1 VEPLLH
7 VWIPF
12 AVALIVGIRWKKAL
26 LLSLIALTPDFDMIF
41 HMHRIL
47 FHSVVVLG
55 LIMVI
60 VSILLWKTK
69 LFHVRDICLAVIFLA
84 SHLVLD
90 LFSGYSALFWP
101 FSEFAYGFTVR
112 IAMSFGSPFNLSQ
125 YIQFHVVPVAQLA
138 KTQEGFLLTDV
149 GAATS
154 VLFGGALVVR
164 KFLTKIPVLK
174 KGCSS

>member
-1 VEPLLH
+1 MEPLLH

-26 LLSLIALTPDFDMIF
+26 LLSLIALIPDFDMIF

-47 FHSVVVLG
+47 FHSVFVLG

-60 VSILLWKTK
+60 VSVLLWKTI
-69 LFHVRDICLAVIFLA
+69 LVRVGDIYLTVIFLA
-84 SHLVLD
+84 SHLALD

-101 FSEFAYGFTVR
+101 FSEFAYGFTARVT
-112 IAMSFGSPFNLSQ
+112 MSFSSPFNLSQ
-125 YIQFHVVPVAQLA
+125 YIQFRVIPIAQLV

-149 GAATS
+149 GAAIS
-154 VLFGGALVVR
+154 VLFGGALVAR
-164 KFLTKIPVLK
+164 EILAKIPVLK
-174 KGCSS
+174 KGYSD

>member
-26 LLSLIALTPDFDMIF
+26 LLSLIALTPDFDRIF

-47 FHSVVVLG
+47 FHSVFVLG

-60 VSILLWKTK
+60 ISVLLWKTK
-69 LFHVRDICLAVIFLA
+69 LFHVGDICLAVICLA
-84 SHLVLD
+84 SHLALD
-90 LFSGYSALFWP
+90 LFSGYSAFFWL
-101 FSEFAYGFTVR
+101 FSEFAYGFTARVT
-112 IAMSFGSPFNLSQ
+112 MSFGSPFNLSQ
-125 YIQFHVVPVAQLA
+125 YMQFCVIPITQLV

-149 GAATS
+149 ALQH
-154 VLFGGALVVR
+154 LFYLEAR
-164 KFLTKIPVLK
+164 WP
-174 KGCSS
+174 